1 VAKNFHASIAR
12 SVTKADRQVE
22 IGGVDI
28 AEDIIQ
34 HTDTTAGILCA
45 CRERPRRDELAA
57 SPLQANIVQRG

>member
-1 VAKNFHASIAR
+1 
-12 SVTKADRQVE
+12 VTKADRQVE